1 MDFSFYVVREPSQD
15 SLIVAQSDNGKHLI
29 AVRGKIHLQ
38 KGEYEASDF
47 FIGNQWKILY
57 DNLKKLKP
65 KVLAELI
72 HSADACRLFHTTSAG
87 FEPLSLHLLKKLD
100 LEILE
105 KDSIRTVYR
114 KHTRKRRRKDT
125 DSPPS
130 LF

>member
-1 MDFSFYVVREPSQD
+1 MDFSFYVVREPFRD
-15 SLIVAQSDNGKHLI
+15 SLIVAQSDNGKYLI
-29 AVRGKIHLQ
+29 AVKGKIRLQ

-47 FIGNQWKILY
+47 FVGNQWRILY
-57 DNLKKLKP
+57 ESLKELKP

-72 HSADACRLFHTTSAG
+72 HSADAYRLFHVTTTG

-105 KDSIRTVYR
+105 KNSIRTVYR
-114 KHTRKRRRKDT
+114 KHTRKRRGKTDT
-125 DSPPS
+125 SPS